1 MATETSSPQTRS
13 HWRAEKD
20 ASAIGRAS
28 GEGRTLAATMPRLIL
43 EARHVAATLIHGL
56 HGRRRAGPG
65 ENFWQYRRFV
75 NGEPSNSVDWR
86 RSARDDNLYV
96 REREWEASHTIWL
109 WPDRSPSMDFISKL
123 SEWSKLD
130 RALVVS
136 FALAEVLVQGGER
149 VGIPEIMRPTSNRN
163 IIEKMAQTIVHDTSE
178 RPSLPPNFSPA
189 PFSEVLL
196 LSDFWSP
203 VS

>member
-1 MATETSSPQTRS
+1 MARRADKTEVKATQFAGGEARS
-13 HWRAEKD
+13 LAE
-20 ASAIGRAS
+20 
-28 GEGRTLAATMPRLIL
+28 TMPRLIL
-43 EARHVAATLIHGL
+43 EARRIAATVIHGL

-86 RSARDDNLYV
+86 RSARDDNVYV

-109 WPDRSPSMDFISKL
+109 WPDRSPSMDFVSKL

-163 IIEKMAQTIVHDTSE
+163 IIEKMAQVMLHD
-178 RPSLPPNFSPA
+178 
-189 PFSEVLL
+189 
-196 LSDFWSP
+196 
-203 VS
+203 